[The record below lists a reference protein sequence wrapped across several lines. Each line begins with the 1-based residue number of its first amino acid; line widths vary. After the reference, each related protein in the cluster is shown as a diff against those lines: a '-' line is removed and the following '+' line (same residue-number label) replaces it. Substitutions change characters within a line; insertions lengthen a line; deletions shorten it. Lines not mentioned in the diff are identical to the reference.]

1 MNLTTQ
7 QQRIF
12 DFVVSFRAD
21 NGISPTLEEIAAHFG
36 CTKVTV
42 HGHVSMLI
50 SKGALT
56 KDPNKSR
63 SLMPNGSHLPSNEAW
78 RGGVADVA
86 EKLNALRETMQTVNP
101 TFAGCVSKIRAE
113 LVALLARGGVS

>member
-1 MNLTTQ
+1 VNLTTQ
-7 QQRIF
+7 QQRVF

-21 NGISPTLEEIAAHFG
+21 NGISPTLEEIAVHLG

-42 HGHVSMLI
+42 HGHVSMLV

-56 KDPNKSR
+56 KDANKSR
-63 SLMPNGSHLPSNEAW
+63 SLMPNGVRLPVNEAW

-86 EKLNALRETMQTVNP
+86 ARLNSIYLRAQDDFLKRDIGN
-101 TFAGCVSKIRAE
+101 IRAD
-113 LVALLARGGVS
+113 LVALLARGGIS